1 MKIILKNLKQIEY
14 ELQIPSNSIS
24 VKELKLII
32 EDVYS
37 FDSDEIKLIS
47 NGTVLED
54 SKKLSEYNI
63 NEGST
68 IIIMKV
74 KIKNRK
80 KIPNNNNINT
90 SPKTDDKNNNNIEIK
105 KGQNNQ
111 DISQILKDN
120 LKITIDSLVDMGFE
134 KSQVEIAVKAANGRI
149 DLAIEYLNNGIPDN
163 ANKNIN
169 NNVNRRNNN
178 ENEIT
183 RELKKQ
189 ASIIKVLC
197 KDNKFLIFGILENI
211 KRNDPGLLRLITD
224 YRDEFRKYLDTP
236 ITEEDEKNYKNIE
249 TKADEII
256 NKRREEKE
264 KKKKEEENKKN
275 EEKKEDKKDEE
286 IKEDKK
292 NENNPDDKK
301 ESKNNDMDIGD
312 KKDEKEKKEEKDE
325 SDKDKEAENE
335 KKKIEEE
342 VKEKENKKDENNN
355 NYNNYMQSQ
364 LTEDDKE
371 IIKRLQDISG
381 FPYDKIVEAFIVCN
395 KNEELTANYLF
406 EQYK

>member
-80 KIPNNNNINT
+80 KNPNNNNINT

-275 EEKKEDKKDEE
+275 EEKKGDKKDEE

>member
-47 NGTVLED
+47 NGTVLEN

-292 NENNPDDKK
+292 NENNPDNKK
-301 ESKNNDMDIGD
+301 ESKNNDMDIRD

>member
-80 KIPNNNNINT
+80 KNPNNNNINT

-275 EEKKEDKKDEE
+275 EEKKEE

>member
-80 KIPNNNNINT
+80 KNPNNNNINT

-355 NYNNYMQSQ
+355 NNNNYMQSQ

>member
-24 VKELKLII
+24 VKELKIII

-80 KIPNNNNINT
+80 KNPNNNNINA

-355 NYNNYMQSQ
+355 NNNNYMQSQ

>member
-80 KIPNNNNINT
+80 KNPNNNNINT

-264 KKKKEEENKKN
+264 KKKKEEENKKI

>member
-80 KIPNNNNINT
+80 KNPNNNNINT

-264 KKKKEEENKKN
+264 KKKKEEENKKI

-312 KKDEKEKKEEKDE
+312 KKDEKVEIKRTKRR
-325 SDKDKEAENE
+325 
-335 KKKIEEE
+335 KKK
-342 VKEKENKKDENNN
+342 KK
-355 NYNNYMQSQ
+355 M
-364 LTEDDKE
+364 KV
-371 IIKRLQDISG
+371 IKTRRL
-381 FPYDKIVEAFIVCN
+381 KM
-395 KNEELTANYLF
+395 KRR
-406 EQYK
+406 K

>member
-275 EEKKEDKKDEE
+275 EEKKEE

-355 NYNNYMQSQ
+355 NNNNYMQSQ

>member
-80 KIPNNNNINT
+80 KNPNNNNINA

-275 EEKKEDKKDEE
+275 EEKKEE

-301 ESKNNDMDIGD
+301 ESKNYDMDIGD

-342 VKEKENKKDENNN
+342 VKEKENKKGENNN
-355 NYNNYMQSQ
+355 NNNNYMQSQ

>member
-301 ESKNNDMDIGD
+301 ESKNNDMDIRD

-355 NYNNYMQSQ
+355 NNNNYMQSQ

>member
-47 NGTVLED
+47 NGTVLEN

-355 NYNNYMQSQ
+355 NNNNYMQSQ

>member
-90 SPKTDDKNNNNIEIK
+90 SPKTDDKDNNNIEIK

-275 EEKKEDKKDEE
+275 EEKKEE

-355 NYNNYMQSQ
+355 NNNNYMQSQ

>member
-14 ELQIPSNSIS
+14 ELQIPSNFIS

-80 KIPNNNNINT
+80 KNPNNNNINT

-275 EEKKEDKKDEE
+275 EEKKEE

-301 ESKNNDMDIGD
+301 ESKNNDMDIRD

-355 NYNNYMQSQ
+355 SNNNYMQSQ

>member
-54 SKKLSEYNI
+54 SKKLSEYDI

-80 KIPNNNNINT
+80 KNPNNNNINA

-275 EEKKEDKKDEE
+275 EEKKEE

-301 ESKNNDMDIGD
+301 ESKNYDMDIGD

-355 NYNNYMQSQ
+355 NNNNYMQSQ

>member
-80 KIPNNNNINT
+80 KNPNNNNINT

-275 EEKKEDKKDEE
+275 EEKKEE

-355 NYNNYMQSQ
+355 NNNNYMQSQ

>member
-47 NGTVLED
+47 NGTVLEN

-90 SPKTDDKNNNNIEIK
+90 SPKTDDKNNNNIEIT

-275 EEKKEDKKDEE
+275 EEKKEE

>member
-80 KIPNNNNINT
+80 KNPNNNNINT

-275 EEKKEDKKDEE
+275 EEKKEE
-286 IKEDKK
+286 IKEDKE

-355 NYNNYMQSQ
+355 NYNNYVQSQ

>member
-80 KIPNNNNINT
+80 KNPNNNNINT

-275 EEKKEDKKDEE
+275 EEKKGDKKDEE

-301 ESKNNDMDIGD
+301 ERKNNDMDIGD

>member
-47 NGTVLED
+47 NGTVLEN

-275 EEKKEDKKDEE
+275 EEKNEEKKEE

-292 NENNPDDKK
+292 NENNPDNKK
-301 ESKNNDMDIGD
+301 ESKNNDMDIRD

>member
-1 MKIILKNLKQIEY
+1 
-14 ELQIPSNSIS
+14 
-24 VKELKLII
+24 
-32 EDVYS
+32 
-37 FDSDEIKLIS
+37 
-47 NGTVLED
+47 
-54 SKKLSEYNI
+54 
-63 NEGST
+63 
-68 IIIMKV
+68 MKV

-80 KIPNNNNINT
+80 KNPNNNNINA

-275 EEKKEDKKDEE
+275 EEKKEE

-301 ESKNNDMDIGD
+301 ESKNNDMDIRD

-355 NYNNYMQSQ
+355 NNNNYMQSQ

>member
-54 SKKLSEYNI
+54 SKKLSEYKI
-63 NEGST
+63 DEGST

-80 KIPNNNNINT
+80 KNSNNNNINA

-149 DLAIEYLNNGIPDN
+149 DLAIEYLNNGINDN

-169 NNVNRRNNN
+169 NNVNIRNNN

-301 ESKNNDMDIGD
+301 ESKNNDMDIRD

-355 NYNNYMQSQ
+355 DNNNYMQSQ